1 MGYDMVGQDHDVFKL
16 KNLPSTSLDGIFDMF
31 SCFNFFEGRDAT
43 GDFEGT
49 E

>member
-1 MGYDMVGQDHDVFKL
+1 MVGQDYDVFKL
-16 KNLPSTSLDGIFDMF
+16 KNLSSTSLDIS